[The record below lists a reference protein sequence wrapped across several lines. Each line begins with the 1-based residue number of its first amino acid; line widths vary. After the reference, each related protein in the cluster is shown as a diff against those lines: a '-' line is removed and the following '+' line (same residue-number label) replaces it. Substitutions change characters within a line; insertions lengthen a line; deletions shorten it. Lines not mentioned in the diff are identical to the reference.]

1 MLKTSY
7 SNGWGGCGVRGLMI
21 SLRPAPA
28 ATNVTFFWIRHA
40 LKKGRF
46 FGKENGFKVRSKIQW
61 SGSVLQILW
70 MAKLH
75 KALVFCIWFCASY
88 VDC

>member
-1 MLKTSY
+1 MLAFSNTHCAEMVQQTKMLKTNY
-7 SNGWGGCGVRGLMI
+7 SNGWGGCGVRGLMV

-46 FGKENGFKVRSKIQW
+46 FGKENGFKVRSKIQ
-61 SGSVLQILW
+61 
-70 MAKLH
+70 
-75 KALVFCIWFCASY
+75 
-88 VDC
+88 